1 MLNTK
6 EKINTNIFVG
16 QGATYSI
23 GGDSYPYTVI
33 EYKNDIVTLQSDKS
47 VATKNSDYFN
57 NQIYITAPDSN
68 GTKRSFKQYNYYGQK
83 RWFEVLVFLVLA
95 FSGYSV
101 GWAGHYGSQL
111 VYIEGVGP
119 QGKYL
124 GNESEEGHD
133 SHSH

>member
-83 RWFEVLVFLVLA
+83 RWFEVYINFETKRWNKTSHPSFLS
-95 FSGYSV
+95 FGKR
-101 GWAGHYGSQL
+101 
-111 VYIEGVGP
+111 VYKQDP
-119 QGKYL
+119 
-124 GNESEEGHD
+124 SF
-133 SHSH
+133 